1 MEDDPLAVGR
11 PILKTDQ
18 GASEGGPLEGIRA
31 VSIRNPNL
39 AGAGPRGVESN
50 FFPVRRISGVVVEA
64 RRVNKKPWVGGLTS
78 RWRDFGAPDVKIT
91 GSSRVDEMAAQADL
105 TDGAFYRCESLW
117 FAAAR
122 NRDHTQFFLCLRH
135 LIYRGGDV

>member
-11 PILKTDQ
+11 PILVSDQ
-18 GASEGGPLEGIRA
+18 GASEGGQLKGIRA
-31 VSIRNPNL
+31 VSIRNPDL
-39 AGAGPRGVESN
+39 AGAGPRGVESD
-50 FFPVRRISGVVVEA
+50 FFPVRRIPGLVVHT
-64 RRVNKKPWVGGLTS
+64 RRGNKKPWAGGLTS
-78 RWRDFGAPDVKIT
+78 RWRDFGAADVKIT
-91 GSSRVDEMAAQADL
+91 GASRVDQMAAQADL
-105 TDGAFYRCESLW
+105 RDVAFYRCESLW